1 MKKLIILACILA
13 YTITAK
19 AQNNPPIGSQ
29 KGVKEK
35 FIRIKKGLPDI
46 KKNLTEQD
54 EMWTDVRNVKFEM
67 GNGLIIYEEDEE
79 EDGVDQYLKIRFTQS
94 YFSGTL
100 TDYQQYYKTLV
111 AMIKEVFG
119 PGFEVSSAE
128 KEKKWSTTIVEKGK
142 DVFNSPIQV
151 YITLDWIIK
160 SLGPEI
166 GIEVHSNLKQQ

>member
-1 MKKLIILACILA
+1 MKNLIILACFFA
-13 YTITAK
+13 YTFTAQ

-46 KKNLTEQD
+46 KKNLTVQD
-54 EMWTDVRNVKFEM
+54 EMWVNERNVKFEM
-67 GNGLIIYEEDEE
+67 GDGLILYEEDEE
-79 EDGVDQYLKIRFTQS
+79 ENDQYLKISFSQS
-94 YFSGTL
+94 YFSGTV
-100 TDYQQYYKTLV
+100 TDYQHYYKNLV

-119 PGFEVSSAE
+119 PGFEVSSTE

-151 YITLDWIIK
+151 YITLDWIIQ

-166 GIEVHSNLKQQ
+166 GIEVHSKIK

>member
-1 MKKLIILACILA
+1 MKNLIILACFFA
-13 YTITAK
+13 YTITAQ

-46 KKNLTEQD
+46 KKNLTVQD
-54 EMWTDVRNVKFEM
+54 EMWVNERNVKFEM
-67 GNGLIIYEEDEE
+67 GDGLILYEEDEE
-79 EDGVDQYLKIRFTQS
+79 ENDQYLKISFSQS
-94 YFSGTL
+94 YFSGTV
-100 TDYQQYYKTLV
+100 TDYQHYYKNLV

-119 PGFEVSSAE
+119 PGLEVSSTE

-142 DVFNSPIQV
+142 NIFNSPIQV
-151 YITLDWIIK
+151 YITLDWIIQ

-166 GIEVHSNLKQQ
+166 GIEVHSKIK

>member
-1 MKKLIILACILA
+1 MKKLIILASIFA
-13 YTITAK
+13 YTITAQ

-35 FIRIKKGLPDI
+35 IIRIKKGLPDI

-54 EMWTDVRNVKFEM
+54 EMWIEERNVKFEM
-67 GNGLIIYEEDEE
+67 GNGLILYEEDEE
-79 EDGVDQYLKIRFTQS
+79 NNDQYLKIRFSHS

-100 TDYQQYYKTLV
+100 TDYQHYYKTLV
-111 AMIKEVFG
+111 AMFKEVFG
-119 PGFEVSSAE
+119 PGFDISSTE
-128 KEKKWSTTIVEKGK
+128 KEKKWNTTIVEKGK

-151 YITLDWIIK
+151 YITLDWIVK

-166 GIEVHSNLKQQ
+166 GIEVHSKIKQP

>member
-1 MKKLIILACILA
+1 MKNLIILACFFA
-13 YTITAK
+13 YTITAQ

-46 KKNLTEQD
+46 KKNLTVQD

-67 GNGLIIYEEDEE
+67 GDGTILYEEDEE
-79 EDGVDQYLKIRFTQS
+79 EDNIDQYLKIRFSQS
-94 YFSGTL
+94 YFSGTV
-100 TDYQQYYKTLV
+100 TDYQYYYKILV

-119 PGFEVSSAE
+119 PGFEASSTE
-128 KEKKWSTTIVEKGK
+128 KEKKWSTTIFEKGK
-142 DVFNSPIQV
+142 NVFNSPIQV
-151 YITLDWIIK
+151 YITLDWIIQ

-166 GIEVHSNLKQQ
+166 GIEVHSKIK

>member
-1 MKKLIILACILA
+1 MKNLIILACFFA
-13 YTITAK
+13 YTITAQ

-35 FIRIKKGLPDI
+35 FIRIKKGLPAI

-67 GNGLIIYEEDEE
+67 GDGTILYEEDEE
-79 EDGVDQYLKIRFTQS
+79 EDNIDQYLKIRFSQS
-94 YFSGTL
+94 YFSGTV
-100 TDYQQYYKTLV
+100 TDYQYYYKILV

-119 PGFEVSSAE
+119 PGFEASSTE
-128 KEKKWSTTIVEKGK
+128 KEKKWSTTIFEKGK
-142 DVFNSPIQV
+142 NVFNSPIQV
-151 YITLDWIIK
+151 YITLDWIIQ

-166 GIEVHSNLKQQ
+166 GIEVHSKIK